1 MYTPISCEFF
11 DQLNVAMQRKI
22 PSTFIYL
29 ENEEK
34 KTLKG
39 LIKTMSVIDGIEYVQ
54 EYDNTYEVQE
64 WITKFKSIRSP
75 VSNWSASTTIRLI
88 STHLAMIFGRS
99 GLRSSNEE

>member
-39 LIKTMSVIDGIEYVQ
+39 LIKTMSVIDGIEYVIL
-54 EYDNTYEVQE
+54 N
-64 WITKFKSIRSP
+64 
-75 VSNWSASTTIRLI
+75 
-88 STHLAMIFGRS
+88 
-99 GLRSSNEE
+99 SNEQLRLDTVLTFNGRRYKEEE

>member
-39 LIKTMSVIDGIEYVQ
+39 LIKTMSVIDGIEYVIL
-54 EYDNTYEVQE
+54 N
-64 WITKFKSIRSP
+64 
-75 VSNWSASTTIRLI
+75 
-88 STHLAMIFGRS
+88 
-99 GLRSSNEE
+99 SNEQLRLDMVLTFNGRRHKEE